1 MRIISGEFKS
11 RRFKSKLPDGI
22 RPTTDMAKE
31 SLFNIFDNLFDYE
44 NLKILDL
51 YAGSGGI
58 GIEFLSR
65 GAEFVHFND
74 KNIKSINYIKNILAE
89 LKVNNYKL
97 SKSSAS
103 IILKEFGQ
111 DFEIIFVDPPYNSSE
126 YDNIYKILIENKD
139 KFQNKYIIVESEI
152 NRKVEFDFE
161 LIKEKTI
168 SSSNFKIYKIN

>member
-44 NLKILDL
+44 NLKVLDL

-111 DFEIIFVDPPYNSSE
+111 DFDIIFVDPPYNSSE
-126 YDNIYKILIENKD
+126 YDIIYKILIENKD

-152 NRKVEFDFE
+152 NKKVEFDFD

-168 SSSNFKIYKIN
+168 SSSNFKIYIIN